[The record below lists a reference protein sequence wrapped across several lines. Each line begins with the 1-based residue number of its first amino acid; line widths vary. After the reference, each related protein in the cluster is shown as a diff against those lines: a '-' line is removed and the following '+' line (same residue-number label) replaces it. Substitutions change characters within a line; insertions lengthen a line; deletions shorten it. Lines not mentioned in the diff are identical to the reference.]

1 MPIRKARIFF
11 ALIPI
16 VWLTAACDLNSSSAN
31 NSSQGD
37 NDYFEE
43 PISERSEKYSPA
55 LETSNSFIEYLSR
68 GQLVSARGLL
78 DPRLQA
84 IISEEQFLAI
94 HEQVLNEYGPLIEYK
109 PMQWG
114 FGTHTK
120 RPNVLA
126 SVKIAIH
133 QNGETFYVITFED
146 DGIYDKIIGFKVR
159 AKGEGERVP
168 QAAFRELRGT

>member
-1 MPIRKARIFF
+1 MRNTAIFF
-11 ALIPI
+11 ALIPV
-16 VWLTAACDLNSSSAN
+16 VWLAAACDVNSSSAN

-55 LETSNSFIEYLSR
+55 LETSNAFIEHFSH
-68 GQLVSARGLL
+68 GQLVEARGLL

-84 IISEEQFLAI
+84 IISEEQFLAL
-94 HEQVLNEYGPLIEYK
+94 HEQMLNEYGPLLEYK

-114 FGTHTK
+114 FATHTK

-133 QNGETFYVITFED
+133 QNAEMFYVITFED
-146 DGIYDKIIGFKVR
+146 DGIYDRIIGFKVR